1 MISDP
6 VYGYQALNVDEQ
18 RKNPSSL
25 LQWTRNIEPLESD
38 EDAEFPTE
46 DELVLDALALAL
58 GDDTGCLNEEDEDF
72 RERVDVLWLEDLLS
86 GRM

>member
-1 MISDP
+1 MQNSNQMARNIIIRI
-6 VYGYQALNVDEQ
+6 VTNAI
-18 RKNPSSL
+18 R